1 MDAESLSQVERV
13 VKSVTA
19 DLRKDIANLRQSNE
33 STATDLRQDMTDL
46 KRHTGVLVEGLR
58 HDIQMVAEG
67 FQLHLDRRHSEDREY
82 MEREFQE
89 MRALM
94 KLSYTQLHDRV
105 EALDHRVNR
114 IEQHL
119 GFTS

>member
-89 MRALM
+89 MRA
-94 KLSYTQLHDRV
+94 
-105 EALDHRVNR
+105 
-114 IEQHL
+114 
-119 GFTS
+119 